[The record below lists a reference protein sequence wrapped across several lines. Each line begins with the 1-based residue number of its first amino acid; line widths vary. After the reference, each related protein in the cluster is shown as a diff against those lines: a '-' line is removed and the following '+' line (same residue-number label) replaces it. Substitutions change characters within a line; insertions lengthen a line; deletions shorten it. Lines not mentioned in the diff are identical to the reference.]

1 MKKITDYKKGWV
13 MSFKEIESEIS
24 PSYNSANSDIV
35 NDFYNKVLSESI
47 YYDRISGFFNSTSL
61 AVAAKGIDKFI
72 KNNGHMRLICGAQ
85 LDEDD
90 LKSINNSDDLKNI
103 IDKKFID
110 DYNSIEDELIRN
122 HVKVLGWMVA
132 NEYLEIKIGINK
144 KSDGSYSNGMLH
156 SKIGIMYDEFGDS
169 LLFNG
174 SVNETAYGW
183 RNNIE
188 SLKVF
193 FSWKTPEYMDGDKKD
208 FENFWEGLDPS
219 LAIFD
224 VPKATKNKLIEIA
237 PKSKKEL
244 DKIPLNNKPKLRAYQ
259 NKALHSW
266 LDNGMKGIF
275 SMATGTGKT
284 FTALSCFDKISNEK
298 KQLMT
303 VIICPQKHLIS
314 QWEQNLKIFEY
325 KGEILHAYGDN
336 PKWSSEFLSYIGD
349 LESGLIKKLV
359 VFSTFNTF
367 SREKFID
374 KINMYD
380 GEILLIVD
388 EVHGVGS
395 TDFRNGL
402 VEDKYNYRLGLS
414 ATPEIEDD
422 FERTDL
428 VYNYFGGIIYNYDLK
443 KAIEKGFLTR
453 YKYHPMFIDL
463 NSEELNN
470 YMDYTYK
477 MSKFMGKKELT
488 PREENTLRKYQRKRR
503 NIINNAEEKMIFLK
517 KFLKTHQDIKDL
529 IIYCTEGQIVE
540 IRRYLDEL
548 GISNHKF
555 TGEESTKKINGK
567 SERDRILELFA
578 KGHYQV
584 LIGIKC
590 LDEGVDVPSTKTAI
604 LMASTLNSRQH
615 IQRRGRVLRKSPGK
629 EFADIYDLIVF
640 PNIKNEPEYIKR
652 ILKNEELRYDEYA
665 NLAYNYAECSK
676 LFIDKWE
683 EIR

>member
-1 MKKITDYKKGWV
+1 

-72 KNNGHMRLICGAQ
+72 KNKGHMRLICGAQ

-208 FENFWEGLDPS
+208 FENFWDGLDPS

-529 IIYCTEGQIVE
+529 IIYCTEGQIVD

>member
-1 MKKITDYKKGWV
+1 

-35 NDFYNKVLSESI
+35 NEFYNKVLSESNR
-47 YYDRISGFFNSTSL
+47 YDRISGFFNSTSL
-61 AVAAKGIDKFI
+61 AVAARGIDKFI

-90 LKSINNSDDLKNI
+90 LKSINNSKELKHI
-103 IDKKFID
+103 IDKKFLNE
-110 DYNSIEDELIRN
+110 YNSIEDEIVKN
-122 HVKVLGWMVA
+122 HVKVLGWMIA
-132 NEYLEIKIGINK
+132 NGFLEIKIGINK
-144 KSDGSYSNGMLH
+144 KSDGSFSNGMLH
-156 SKIGIMYDEFGDS
+156 SKIGIMYDECGDS

-193 FSWKTPEYMDGDKKD
+193 FSWRTPEYMDDDKKD
-208 FENFWEGLDPS
+208 FENFWNGSDPS

-244 DKIPLNNKPKLRAYQ
+244 YELPLNKKPKLRDYQ
-259 NKALHSW
+259 KTALNSW
-266 LDNGMKGIF
+266 LENDMRGIF

-284 FTALSCFDKISNEK
+284 FTALSCFDKLSSEK
-298 KQLMT
+298 TQLMT

-314 QWEQNLKIFEY
+314 QWEQNLENFEY

-336 PKWSSEFLSYIGD
+336 PNWSSEFLSYIGD
-349 LESGLIKKLV
+349 LESGLMKKLI
-359 VFSTFNTF
+359 VFSTFNSF
-367 SREKFID
+367 SKEKFID
-374 KINMYD
+374 KIKFYD

-395 TDFRNGL
+395 TDFRKGL
-402 VEDKYNYRLGLS
+402 IADKYDYRLGLS
-414 ATPEIEDD
+414 ATPEIKDD

-428 VYNYFGGIIYNYDLK
+428 VYNYFGGITYNYDLK
-443 KAIEKGFLTR
+443 KAIDNGFLTK
-453 YKYHPMFIDL
+453 YNYHPEFIDL
-463 NSEELNN
+463 NNEELN
-470 YMDYTYK
+470 DYIEYTHK
-477 MSKFMGKKELT
+477 MSLYLGKKELK
-488 PREENTLRKYQRKRR
+488 PREEITLRKYQRKRR
-503 NIINNAEEKMIFLK
+503 NIINNAEEKMSFLK
-517 KFLKTHQDIKDL
+517 KFLRTHQDIKDL
-529 IIYCTEGQIVE
+529 IIYCTESQIGE

-615 IQRRGRVLRKSPGK
+615 VQRRGRVLRKSPGK
-629 EFADIYDLIVF
+629 DSADIYDLIVF
-640 PNIKNEPEYIKR
+640 PKIKNEPDYIKR
-652 ILKNEELRYDEYA
+652 ILKNEQLRYDEYA

-676 LFIDKWE
+676 RFIAKWE
-683 EIR
+683 ELK

>member
-1 MKKITDYKKGWV
+1 

-193 FSWKTPEYMDGDKKD
+193 FSWKTPEYMDEDKKD
-208 FENFWEGLDPS
+208 FENFWNGLDPS

-244 DKIPLNNKPKLRAYQ
+244 DKLSLNNKPKLRAYQ

-303 VIICPQKHLIS
+303 IIICPQKHLIS
-314 QWEQNLKIFEY
+314 QWEENLKIFEY

-367 SREKFID
+367 SGEKFID

-380 GEILLIVD
+380 GETLLIVD

-402 VEDKYNYRLGLS
+402 VKDKYTYRLGLS
-414 ATPEIEDD
+414 ATPEIKDD

-453 YKYHPMFIDL
+453 YKYHPKFIDL
-463 NSEELNN
+463 NSEELSN

-477 MSKFMGKKELT
+477 MFKFMRKKELT

-503 NIINNAEEKMIFLK
+503 NIINNADEKMIFLK

-529 IIYCTEGQIVE
+529 IIYCTDGQIVE

-578 KGHYQV
+578 NGHYQV

>member
-1 MKKITDYKKGWV
+1 

-208 FENFWEGLDPS
+208 FENFWDGLDPS

-349 LESGLIKKLV
+349 LESGLIKNLV

-453 YKYHPMFIDL
+453 YKYHPKFIDL
-463 NSEELNN
+463 NSEELSN

-477 MSKFMGKKELT
+477 MSKFMRKKELT

-529 IIYCTEGQIVE
+529 IIYCTEGQIVD

-578 KGHYQV
+578 NGHYQV

>member
-1 MKKITDYKKGWV
+1 
-13 MSFKEIESEIS
+13 
-24 PSYNSANSDIV
+24 
-35 NDFYNKVLSESI
+35 
-47 YYDRISGFFNSTSL
+47 
-61 AVAAKGIDKFI
+61 
-72 KNNGHMRLICGAQ
+72 
-85 LDEDD
+85 
-90 LKSINNSDDLKNI
+90 
-103 IDKKFID
+103 
-110 DYNSIEDELIRN
+110 
-122 HVKVLGWMVA
+122 
-132 NEYLEIKIGINK
+132 
-144 KSDGSYSNGMLH
+144 
-156 SKIGIMYDEFGDS
+156 
-169 LLFNG
+169 
-174 SVNETAYGW
+174 
-183 RNNIE
+183 
-188 SLKVF
+188 
-193 FSWKTPEYMDGDKKD
+193 
-208 FENFWEGLDPS
+208 
-219 LAIFD
+219 
-224 VPKATKNKLIEIA
+224 
-237 PKSKKEL
+237 
-244 DKIPLNNKPKLRAYQ
+244 
-259 NKALHSW
+259 
-266 LDNGMKGIF
+266 
-275 SMATGTGKT
+275 
-284 FTALSCFDKISNEK
+284 
-298 KQLMT
+298 
-303 VIICPQKHLIS
+303 
-314 QWEQNLKIFEY
+314 
-325 KGEILHAYGDN
+325 
-336 PKWSSEFLSYIGD
+336 
-349 LESGLIKKLV
+349 
-359 VFSTFNTF
+359 
-367 SREKFID
+367 
-374 KINMYD
+374 MYD

-443 KAIEKGFLTR
+443 KAIGKGFLTR

-529 IIYCTEGQIVE
+529 IIYCTEGQIVD